1 VKTSLRLLRSK
12 PDRILYS
19 VCTGSTYTVVNGLNF
34 RCSLGKA
41 REESKIMATL
51 TPLVGDPKSKKI
63 YIYIYIYTGKIIFLL
78 KSDTAA
84 IILDLCPVHL
94 L

>member
-1 VKTSLRLLRSK
+1 
-12 PDRILYS
+12 
-19 VCTGSTYTVVNGLNF
+19 
-34 RCSLGKA
+34 
-41 REESKIMATL
+41 MATL